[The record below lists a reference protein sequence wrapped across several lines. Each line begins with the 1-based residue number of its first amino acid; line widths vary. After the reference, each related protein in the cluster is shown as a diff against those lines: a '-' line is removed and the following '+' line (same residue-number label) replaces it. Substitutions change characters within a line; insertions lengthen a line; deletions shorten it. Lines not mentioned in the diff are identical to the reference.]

1 MSMKT
6 WVVVMINN
14 SEPEQKVYL
23 VGIHSSKDA
32 AKQHASELA
41 SLAVNTLQVV
51 EMNLDGRQP
60 PILVGMAPPEDLKD
74 CKKNTPNG

>member
-1 MSMKT
+1 MKT
-6 WVVVMINN
+6 WVVIMINN

-23 VGIHSSKDA
+23 VGIHSSKA
-32 AKQHASELA
+32 AAQQHASDLA
-41 SLAVNTLQVV
+41 AEDINTLQVV

-60 PILVGMAPPEDLKD
+60 PVLVGMAPSEDLKD